1 MRAIL
6 ELKSIAE
13 LKKMIRETNI
23 TGYSKLNKKEIINKM
38 LKEDKRFEAYVLKS
52 HKQQQKENTK
62 KDVKKT
68 PMKKLKPKGTHKM
81 PDGSVMSGAVHSKDS
96 KPVKK
101 AEPKKTPTFEKIK
114 KQKPKKNTYTTSKEN
129 EDDFAKLFASVNKK
143 KEEPKKPS
151 SKELTDKAVEKAKA
165 GGAKVVKAKPK
176 KETKY
181 YTIIG
186 MGYEKGDL
194 RKGRVV
200 RVYNKDKVKDK
211 NPIKVDYLSNKWN
224 ELDKK
229 FNMVYFTRTELQ
241 RKIEDEVFR
250 EKSRQKEKKPEPKKE
265 KKPIDLKTEGAR
277 FFKLFMMK
285 NLNLDNDKLEEYKK
299 LQKKLNLLDDDI
311 NDFKRIRQRHKE
323 NPNEKPE
330 IQLKDVMKVIRKM
343 NKK

>member
-6 ELKSIAE
+6 ELKTIAE

-23 TGYSKLNKKEIINKM
+23 RGYSKLNKKQIIDKM
-38 LKEDKRFEAYVLKS
+38 MKEDKRFMDYVMKS
-52 HKQQQKENTK
+52 HKQQQKENAK

-68 PMKKLKPKGTHKM
+68 PVKKLKPK
-81 PDGSVMSGAVHSKDS
+81 
-96 KPVKK
+96 
-101 AEPKKTPTFEKIK
+101 E
-114 KQKPKKNTYTTSKEN
+114 
-129 EDDFAKLFASVNKK
+129 
-143 KEEPKKPS
+143 KKP
-151 SKELTDKAVEKAKA
+151 E
-165 GGAKVVKAKPK
+165 PK

-194 RKGRVV
+194 RKGRVL

-265 KKPIDLKTEGAR
+265 NKPIDLKAEGAR

-323 NPNEKPE
+323 RPNEKPE